1 DGLYAQLGRAQD
13 RVALWERAEKV
24 AGLPRA
30 RVAAGLGRAL
40 LAAGRARDAEPHVFK
55 AVVLERTGAQDVLDA
70 LAQATQ
76 RSGLPATLELFE
88 RARRASVPAAM
99 VENGIGKAYL
109 AANRLLEAEPYLLRA
124 QALDSQSR
132 GYVVDVCEL
141 FLKQGRRED
150 AVRNLRALLDIDPQN
165 ARAKALL
172 AQAAGGGR

>member
-1 DGLYAQLGRAQD
+1 M
-13 RVALWERAEKV
+13 
-24 AGLPRA
+24 
-30 RVAAGLGRAL
+30 
-40 LAAGRARDAEPHVFK
+40 FK
-55 AVVLERTGAQDVLDA
+55 AVVLERTGAQDTLDA

-88 RARRASVPAAM
+88 RARRASVPASM